1 MPVAT
6 VLDAQL
12 VHGSDG
18 WTTLKST
25 RPPPKTLNSS
35 SSCEQQHAS
44 AADRARCC
52 KRHPKACLS
61 APRAGG
67 ARRAGGVRLRDD
79 LFVVGPPDSPDP
91 DSLVPVVRAYEACAA
106 PGAAASALRN
116 ASRSA
121 APLAAPLPVAA
132 LVFFGTHLERLPLI
146 RDAYAPYFA
155 SLVLMSPSPAIRQ
168 QPTRRGVHH
177 RHCRFGIK
185 GTYACAAEAAATHG
199 SAVGIRGLLY
209 FHFDMWVQPWRL
221 LPSAQPSV
229 LDAVWALPAG
239 RLMAKTGAP
248 TRLVPLECFDLRDP
262 ATYSG
267 RYRVPVAP
275 GSAQLRPAWTWDR
288 DLPPAQAGLA
298 RACAGG
304 RCSVDRMCMGWADLY
319 YVPRRL
325 YAPFATLARAFAN
338 ANATHASGAANAEL
352 AVPTILR
359 ILSEWPAA
367 EHAPPTQRV
376 PCWGYCCAATSCP
389 ELVARHACGH
399 RMRLENGDLRATF
412 ESLWRQRAPRI
423 RA

>member
-1 MPVAT
+1 M
-6 VLDAQL
+6 
-12 VHGSDG
+12 
-18 WTTLKST
+18 
-25 RPPPKTLNSS
+25 
-35 SSCEQQHAS
+35 
-44 AADRARCC
+44 
-52 KRHPKACLS
+52 
-61 APRAGG
+61 
-67 ARRAGGVRLRDD
+67 
-79 LFVVGPPDSPDP
+79 
-91 DSLVPVVRAYEACAA
+91 
-106 PGAAASALRN
+106 
-116 ASRSA
+116 
-121 APLAAPLPVAA
+121 
-132 LVFFGTHLERLPLI
+132 I

-185 GTYACAAEAAATHG
+185 GTYACAAEGAATHG
-199 SAVGIRGLLY
+199 SAVGMRGLLY

-221 LPSAQPSV
+221 PPRRSRRCSMR
-229 LDAVWALPAG
+229 WALPAG

-248 TRLVPLECFDLRDP
+248 TRLVPLECFDVRDP

-275 GSAQLRPAWTWDR
+275 GSAEHRPAWTWDR

-304 RCSVDRMCMGWADLY
+304 RCSVDRMHGMGR
-319 YVPRRL
+319 PSTTCHGGCTRRSRL
-325 YAPFATLARAFAN
+325 SHARLP
-338 ANATHASGAANAEL
+338 TRTPPTPAARRTPTL

-367 EHAPPTQRV
+367 EHAPPMQRV

-399 RMRLENGDLRATF
+399 RMRLENGDLRAAF
-412 ESLWRQRAPRI
+412 ESLWRQRVPRSK
-423 RA
+423 A